1 MNESKPIHNSA
12 HNSFW
17 VLLESR
23 LYVFP
28 FFIWEFYWY
37 SICFQ
42 SFLKLIKSLLENLDF
57 LNQLSSYIILVF
69 LKVSICTFLWRSVIN
84 TFVCISKVFLKDR
97 NSILFQVNDSHIQ
110 ADVRI
115 DLLHLMIH
123 FLVFEPR
130 DQIVDE
136 VLFYFSHSMGQLK
149 H

>member
-1 MNESKPIHNSA
+1 
-12 HNSFW
+12 
-17 VLLESR
+17 
-23 LYVFP
+23 
-28 FFIWEFYWY
+28 
-37 SICFQ
+37 
-42 SFLKLIKSLLENLDF
+42 
-57 LNQLSSYIILVF
+57 
-69 LKVSICTFLWRSVIN
+69 VIN